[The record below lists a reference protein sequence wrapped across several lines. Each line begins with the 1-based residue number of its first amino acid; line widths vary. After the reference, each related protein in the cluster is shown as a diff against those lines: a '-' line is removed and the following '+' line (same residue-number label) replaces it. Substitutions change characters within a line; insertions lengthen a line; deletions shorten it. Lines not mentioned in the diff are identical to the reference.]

1 MPATRRGIYHNLR
14 ESEYVV
20 SNQEITFHFSSELY
34 LKKFLIGYKGSRIK
48 FKKKFSNIINVDF
61 NTDTIADVLFYQEV
75 EKRGFHVR
83 IGRAGVNFNDVYKY
97 ALRKMTDRQSPL
109 WVRIIGEQE
118 AEKKESN

>member
-1 MPATRRGIYHNLR
+1 
-14 ESEYVV
+14 
-20 SNQEITFHFSSELY
+20 

-109 WVRIIGEQE
+109 WVRIIDKQE